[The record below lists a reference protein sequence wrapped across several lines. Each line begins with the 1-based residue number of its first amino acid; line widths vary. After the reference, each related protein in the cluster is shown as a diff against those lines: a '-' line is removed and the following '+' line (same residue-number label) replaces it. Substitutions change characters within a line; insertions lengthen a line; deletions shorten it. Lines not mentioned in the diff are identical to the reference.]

1 MIMSTISATDL
12 KIHGVKA
19 IETALSENAEAVI
32 SVRGRGRYVVV
43 DADHYNYLRE
53 CELDAALAA
62 SRADMDAGRFVKETA
77 ADHLRRLAEKLS

>member
-1 MIMSTISATDL
+1 MSTISATDL

-19 IETALSENAEAVI
+19 IETALSEHAEVVI

-43 DADHYNYLRE
+43 AADHYNYLRE

>member
-1 MIMSTISATDL
+1 
-12 KIHGVKA
+12 
-19 IETALSENAEAVI
+19 
-32 SVRGRGRYVVV
+32 VVV

>member
-1 MIMSTISATDL
+1 MGTIAATDL
-12 KIHGVKA
+12 KVHGVKA
-19 IETALSENAEAVI
+19 IESALAEQSEAVI

-62 SRADMDAGRFVKETA
+62 SRADLDAGRFVNETA
-77 ADHLRRLAEKLS
+77 AEHLRRLAEKLS

>member
-1 MIMSTISATDL
+1 MIMSTIAATDL

-19 IETALSENAEAVI
+19 IETALSEHAEVVI

-43 DADHYNYLRE
+43 AADHYNYLRE

-77 ADHLRRLAEKLS
+77 VDHLRRLAEKLS